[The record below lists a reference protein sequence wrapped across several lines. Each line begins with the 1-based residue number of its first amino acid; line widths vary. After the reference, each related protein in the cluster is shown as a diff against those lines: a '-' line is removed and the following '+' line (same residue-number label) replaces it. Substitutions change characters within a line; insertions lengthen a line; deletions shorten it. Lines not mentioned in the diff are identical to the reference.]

1 VFAEAWFAAG
11 IRIRSAASR
20 GTVKRSPR
28 RVMGLAS
35 RRSSTDSAGMV
46 RSFLSLDKN

>member
-20 GTVKRSPR
+20 GIVKRSPH
-28 RVMGLAS
+28 RVAGLSS
-35 RRSSTDSAGMV
+35 RRSSSDSAGVV
-46 RSFLSLDKN
+46 RSFLSLDKK